1 MKIAGIITA
10 KRTKVT
16 KNGDIMAFIVI
27 EDRYAEIEVI
37 VFAKNYNKYSELI
50 KEESAVI
57 IGGNISAEKGEMPK
71 ILLSTCENLVSNSD
85 LDSFKSSKTEQTLY
99 IKVANLEDRR
109 INNITRISALN
120 RGGAKVVLYDESRKK
135 YVAMKDVM
143 IDPSEKVITKLMS
156 LFGDKSVVLK

>member
-1 MKIAGIITA
+1 M
-10 KRTKVT
+10 
-16 KNGDIMAFIVI
+16 
-27 EDRYAEIEVI
+27 
-37 VFAKNYNKYSELI
+37 
-50 KEESAVI
+50 I
-57 IGGNISAEKGEMPK
+57 IGGNISAEEGEMPK

-85 LDSFKSSKTEQTLY
+85 FDSFKSSKTEQTLY